1 MAESVEFS
9 MASRA
14 MSEASDALGLL
25 EAKVHKLKWLVEDMW
40 FWLYCKNVY
49 QKSDKEQAV
58 IIGGIIARM
67 GELGIEPKF
76 TEEDE

>member
-1 MAESVEFS
+1 MADSVEFS

-14 MSEASDALGLL
+14 MSEASVALGLL
-25 EAKVHKLKWLVEDMW
+25 EAKVHKLKCLVEDIW
-40 FWLYCKNVY
+40 FWLYCENIY
-49 QKSDKEQAV
+49 QKSDKEMAV

-76 TEEDE
+76 TKEDE